1 MPYDKNRDS
10 FRSDRTGAPA
20 YRGPR
25 TGAPRRDVPP
35 AVRDDAPDGRRGD
48 GFPKNRDFNRS
59 FEGRHP
65 ENRSYN
71 RNYEGNR
78 PERRE
83 FNRDF
88 ENRRPERRDF
98 DRGFGDRRP
107 EKPAFERKYDN
118 RRPAPADHRPPQ
130 PERRPYAAPAD
141 RPPQPERRP
150 YAAPVDRPPQPERRP
165 YDAPVD
171 RPPQPE
177 RRPYDAPEAPAF
189 RPAPIAPEMPENLL
203 VGRNPI
209 REAIK
214 AGREIEKLLV
224 AKGDL
229 SGSARE
235 IVAKAHE
242 ARIVVQEVDRSRLD
256 AIYPN
261 HQGLIAYT
269 SAARYAQ
276 LEDIFDRAAERHE
289 DPFIVIL
296 DGVTDPHNLGAIIRT
311 AECVGAHGVIVPE
324 RRSAG
329 LTPAAVKAA
338 AGGCE
343 YMNVVRVV
351 NLNRT
356 LEELKERGVW
366 IVGTTLSGENAL
378 RADLA
383 GPIAL
388 VIGSEDTGIAELTLK
403 KCDRLLSLPMA
414 GHLDSLNASVAAGVM
429 MYAVMNARKG

>member
-10 FRSDRTGAPA
+10 FRNDRTGAPA

-35 AVRDDAPDGRRGD
+35 AVRDDGPNSRRGD
-48 GFPKNRDFNRS
+48 DFPKNRDFNRN
-59 FEGRHP
+59 FEGHRP
-65 ENRSYN
+65 ESRSYN

-78 PERRE
+78 PERRDY
-83 FNRDF
+83 NRDF
-88 ENRRPERRDF
+88 EGRRPEKRDF
-98 DRGFGDRRP
+98 DRNFGDRRP

-130 PERRPYAAPAD
+130 PERRPYAAPVD

-150 YAAPVDRPPQPERRP
+150 YA
-165 YDAPVD
+165 
-171 RPPQPE
+171 
-177 RRPYDAPEAPAF
+177 APEAPAF

-235 IVAKAHE
+235 IVARAHE

-276 LEDIFDRAAERHE
+276 LEDIFTRAAERHE

-378 RADLA
+378 RADLT

>member
-10 FRSDRTGAPA
+10 FRNSRTDAPA

-48 GFPKNRDFNRS
+48 SFPKNSDFNRS
-59 FEGRHP
+59 FEGRRP
-65 ENRSYN
+65 ESRSYN

-88 ENRRPERRDF
+88 ESRRPERRDF
-98 DRGFGDRRP
+98 DRGFEGRRP

-118 RRPAPADHRPPQ
+118 RRPAPMDHRPPQ
-130 PERRPYAAPAD
+130 PERRPYD
-141 RPPQPERRP
+141 T
-150 YAAPVDRPPQPERRP
+150 
-165 YDAPVD
+165 
-171 RPPQPE
+171 
-177 RRPYDAPEAPAF
+177 PEAPAF
-189 RPAPIAPEMPENLL
+189 RPAPIAPETPENLL

-276 LEDIFDRAAERHE
+276 LEDIFTRAADRHE

-378 RADLA
+378 RADLT

-388 VIGSEDTGIAELTLK
+388 VIGSEDTGIADLTLK

>member
-10 FRSDRTGAPA
+10 FRNDRTGASA

-35 AVRDDAPDGRRGD
+35 AVRDDGPSGRRGD

-59 FEGRHP
+59 FEGRRP

-71 RNYEGNR
+71 RNYEGDR
-78 PERRE
+78 PEKRD
-83 FNRDF
+83 FHRDF
-88 ENRRPERRDF
+88 EGRRPEKRDF
-98 DRGFGDRRP
+98 DRGFEGRRP

-118 RRPAPADHRPPQ
+118 RRPAPMDH
-130 PERRPYAAPAD
+130 

-165 YDAPVD
+165 YA
-171 RPPQPE
+171 
-177 RRPYDAPEAPAF
+177 APEAPAF
-189 RPAPIAPEMPENLL
+189 RPAPIASAPEMPENLL

-224 AKGDL
+224 ARGDL

-378 RADLA
+378 RADLT

-388 VIGSEDTGIAELTLK
+388 VIGSEDTGIADLTLK

-429 MYAVMNARKG
+429 MYAVMNARRG

>member
-10 FRSDRTGAPA
+10 FRNDRTGASA

-48 GFPKNRDFNRS
+48 GFPRNRDFNRNY
-59 FEGRHP
+59 EGRRP
-65 ENRSYN
+65 ENRPYN
-71 RNYEGNR
+71 RNYEGDR
-78 PERRE
+78 PEKRD
-83 FNRDF
+83 FHRDF
-88 ENRRPERRDF
+88 EGRRPEKRDF
-98 DRGFGDRRP
+98 DRNFGDRRP

-130 PERRPYAAPAD
+130 PERRPYAAPVD

-150 YAAPVDRPPQPERRP
+150 YAAP
-165 YDAPVD
+165 
-171 RPPQPE
+171 
-177 RRPYDAPEAPAF
+177 EAPAF
-189 RPAPIAPEMPENLL
+189 RPAPIASAPEMPENLL

-224 AKGDL
+224 ARGDL

-269 SAARYAQ
+269 AAARYAQ
-276 LEDIFDRAAERHE
+276 LEDVFDRAAERHE

-378 RADLA
+378 RADLT

-388 VIGSEDTGIAELTLK
+388 VIGSEDTGIADLTLK

-429 MYAVMNARKG
+429 MYAVMNARRG

>member
-10 FRSDRTGAPA
+10 FRNSRTDAPA

-25 TGAPRRDVPP
+25 TGAPRRDEPP

-59 FEGRHP
+59 FEGRRP
-65 ENRSYN
+65 ESRSYN

-98 DRGFGDRRP
+98 DRGFEGRRP

-118 RRPAPADHRPPQ
+118 RRPAPMDHRPPQ
-130 PERRPYAAPAD
+130 PERRPY
-141 RPPQPERRP
+141 
-150 YAAPVDRPPQPERRP
+150 
-165 YDAPVD
+165 DAG
-171 RPPQPE
+171 
-177 RRPYDAPEAPAF
+177 EAPAF
-189 RPAPIAPEMPENLL
+189 RPAASAPETPENLL

-224 AKGDL
+224 ARGDL

-235 IVAKAHE
+235 IVAKARE

-261 HQGLIAYT
+261 HQGLIAYA

-378 RADLA
+378 RADLT

-388 VIGSEDTGIAELTLK
+388 VIGSEDTGIADLTLK